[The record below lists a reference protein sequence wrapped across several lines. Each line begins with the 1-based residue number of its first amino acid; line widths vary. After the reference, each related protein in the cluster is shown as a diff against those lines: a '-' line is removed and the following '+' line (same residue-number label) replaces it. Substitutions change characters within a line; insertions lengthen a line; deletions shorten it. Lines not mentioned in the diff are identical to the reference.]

1 MGYAYRVCSFFDVV
15 AAAQAALEVRRAPK
29 HSLLFVTEGKQAS
42 SPLTL
47 HIPLVHVCVPHAI
60 APADTDSVIDS
71 QFAREIASLGPVDVS
86 LKHPL
91 RITGSSGI
99 GKTSALR
106 ILAGLWPQSPS
117 GAVNSLQH
125 EPVSVP
131 DMSSLRPR
139 VMFVPNTPRLLGGAT
154 LRQNLA
160 YPSLSLNAAA
170 GDFADALHACELT
183 GFIQAL
189 DEARADWASTLSG
202 GEAQR
207 IMAARVWLHRPA
219 FVFLDEGLSAVDAE
233 TRFRVLRALVTRG
246 VAYVIVS
253 HDAPVI

>member
-1 MGYAYRVCSFFDVV
+1 MS
-15 AAAQAALEVRRAPK
+15 
-29 HSLLFVTEGKQAS
+29 
-42 SPLTL
+42 L
-47 HIPLVHVCVPHAI
+47 HIPLVHVCVPQVI
-60 APADTDSVIDS
+60 APSDNERVHSNQIAC
-71 QFAREIASLGPVDVS
+71 EIASLGPAEVS
-86 LKHPL
+86 LTHPL

-106 ILAGLWPQSPS
+106 ILAGLWPQPRGVS
-117 GAVNSLQH
+117 VNSLH
-125 EPVSVP
+125 REPGTRAAVP
-131 DMSSLRPR
+131 EVDMPSLRPR

-160 YPSLSLNAAA
+160 YPALSLHAAS
-170 GDFADALHACELT
+170 GDCADALHACELV
-183 GFIQAL
+183 GFIPAL

-246 VAYVIVS
+246 IAYVIVS
-253 HDAPVI
+253 HDAPVF